1 MRTKALTFSAM
12 CIVLNVVVGSIM
24 QVINIPLLFLDTFGT
39 IMGAI
44 LLGSVYGA
52 AIGGGTNLVLGIIL
66 GPINFPFALVN
77 IALGLF
83 VGFISKRWK
92 FNYMTAI
99 LTGVGLAVLCPLIG
113 TPISIAVSGGLSGS
127 GADLLVGFLRQ
138 SGESI
143 FQAAFIGRITSNII
157 DKPVS
162 CILAV
167 FLISRLPKYYLNQL
181 KKAVA

>member
-1 MRTKALTFSAM
+1 MKTKALTFSAM

-24 QVINIPLLFLDTFGT
+24 QAINIPLLFLDTFGT

-44 LLGSVYGA
+44 ILGPLYGA
-52 AIGGGTNLVLGIIL
+52 IIGGGTNLVLGIIL

-77 IALGLF
+77 IALGLL
-83 VGFISKRWK
+83 VGFVSKKWK
-92 FNYMTAI
+92 FNYITAM
-99 LTGVGLAVLCPLIG
+99 LTGVVLAILCPLIG

-143 FQAAFIGRITSNII
+143 FQSAFLGRIASNIV
-157 DKPVS
+157 DKPAS

-167 FLISRLPKYYLNQL
+167 FLVSRLPKQYLNEL
-181 KKAVA
+181 KKAEA

>member
-1 MRTKALTFSAM
+1 MKTKYITFSAM
-12 CIVLNVVVGSIM
+12 CIVLNVVVGAAM

-44 LLGSVYGA
+44 LLGPIYGA
-52 AIGGGTNLVLGIIL
+52 FIGGGTNIVLGIIL

-83 VGFISKRWK
+83 VGFIAKKYK
-92 FNYMTAI
+92 FNYITAI
-99 LTGVGLAVLCPLIG
+99 FTGIGLAILCPLIG
-113 TPISIAVSGGLSGS
+113 TPISIAISGGLTGS
-127 GADLLVGFLRQ
+127 GADLLIGLLRQ

-143 FQAAFIGRITSNII
+143 FQSAFIARIASNIV

-167 FLISRLPKYYLNQL
+167 FLISKIPKGYLREIS
-181 KKAVA
+181 KAEA